1 MLRHHTAGMV
11 WVQNHTCPGHL
22 AMVPHTH
29 TQTHTHSLTHT
40 HTCTLRAH
48 TCTHTLVGGHS
59 LTLTEDKKYSLTYV
73 HMHIHTHVPHIH
85 MYHTYPHTCTHT
97 HTCTST
103 HTCTHTHTSHVYT
116 QVPLWC
122 IQICRFQCDVY
133 TMPRS
138 HCDIHKN
145 THTRH
150 KIWKSFS
157 EIISNTMRSVSVY
170 NKMYMYVVV
179 QYQHHTDT
187 HRWIHH
193 IYG

>member
-11 WVQNHTCPGHL
+11 WAQNHTCPGHL

-73 HMHIHTHVPHIH
+73 HMHIHTHVPHISTH
-85 MYHTYPHTCTHT
+85 MHTYTHMHKYTHMHTYTHIT
-97 HTCTST
+97 CIHTGSIVM
-103 HTCTHTHTSHVYT
+103 HTNMQVPMWCIYNA

-122 IQICRFQCDVY
+122 TQKHTHAIKYENPSQKSYPTQWGQYLFITRCIC
-133 TMPRS
+133 T
-138 HCDIHKN
+138 
-145 THTRH
+145 
-150 KIWKSFS
+150 
-157 EIISNTMRSVSVY
+157 
-170 NKMYMYVVV
+170 
-179 QYQHHTDT
+179 
-187 HRWIHH
+187 
-193 IYG
+193 